1 MAFTAKQYQNF
12 IKVIMVAAVAK
23 QFRNAAIIKRIV
35 ANAKAK
41 DHIATGSLI
50 RPDATG
56 SITPSSDDK
65 WISEASKGISVVV
78 GGVEYGI
85 PSDVTIRIEIGYGLD
100 FRYNFLNGTESLT
113 EKGPSKE
120 AIKRWVKIK
129 ADRGHT
135 WELKG
140 KAVSAN
146 DESKLNAVAFLIRR
160 SMKSKGI
167 RQTKFA
173 EPFKDKST
181 GVDATLRKGF
191 LKGID
196 RVTERF
202 EVETYNSVV
211 DALETIF

>member
-23 QFRNAAIIKRIV
+23 EFRNASIIKRII
-35 ANAKAK
+35 ANAKAE

-85 PSDVTIRIEIGYGLD
+85 PSDVTIKIEIGYGLD

-120 AIKRWVKIK
+120 AIKQWVKIK

>member
-23 QFRNAAIIKRIV
+23 EFRNASIIKRII
-35 ANAKAK
+35 ANAKAE

-85 PSDVTIRIEIGYGLD
+85 PSDVTIKIEIGYGLD

-120 AIKRWVKIK
+120 AINQWVKIK